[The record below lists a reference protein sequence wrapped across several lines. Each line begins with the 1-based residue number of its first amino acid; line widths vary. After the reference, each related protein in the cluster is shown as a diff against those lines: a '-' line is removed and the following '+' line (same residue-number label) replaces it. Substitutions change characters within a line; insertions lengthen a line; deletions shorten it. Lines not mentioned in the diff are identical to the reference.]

1 MCGFVMFS
9 CSEELSQGE
18 QRVETSEVSTEG
30 TSLLVANAFF
40 ESVKKVSNT
49 RALFGATYPDYYGGC
64 YMSDEGRT
72 VFKVV
77 KGCLNSAR
85 VDLEKKSWNIVF

>member
-30 TSLLVANAFF
+30 TSLLVANAFLNQLKRHLILGLF
-40 ESVKKVSNT
+40 LVLLILIIMVVVICRMKVE
-49 RALFGATYPDYYGGC
+49 LFL
-64 YMSDEGRT
+64 
-72 VFKVV
+72 K
-77 KGCLNSAR
+77 
-85 VDLEKKSWNIVF
+85 W

>member
-1 MCGFVMFS
+1 MKKVLLLMCGFVMFS

-49 RALFGATYPDYYGGC
+49 
-64 YMSDEGRT
+64 
-72 VFKVV
+72 
-77 KGCLNSAR
+77 
-85 VDLEKKSWNIVF
+85 